1 MNDPYPAPHSVSS
14 ARQLTRWFVAFVV
27 LAECVL
33 VARIVTTGFGA
44 DNDTYLM
51 LGTWDRLIH
60 HGTYSP
66 SRFQGS
72 PLAELSIG
80 ALSEVG
86 GHWLSAAMSIA
97 LAALAVLSL
106 FDLAKRRL
114 GSRSD
119 AALLAAILA
128 LTPVFLVAASTS
140 HDYIYGLALF
150 LAGWNAQERGH
161 DQRLVAVILAMATL
175 GRFSYLPLGA
185 VVLLAGPPLR
195 GRRERATSTAVYAL
209 VIAVGYLPAFLSA
222 DRSFNIFTADRPTGQ
237 GLVGLIGRAVV
248 KPTLLFG
255 VLGMALLAVVI
266 VAALVRGRAAGS
278 GMSGE
283 RWLLV
288 MIAISVAMWVW
299 IPVEAS
305 YLLPTLAIVLVW
317 LARVEVVQVVR
328 PVLVVWLVTLVS
340 LAWIEPHVFRFTY
353 AQFDETCAIDEATDY
368 SFSPHVTRG
377 QLLSYPSLMVDNLPC
392 NELRRAGQ
400 GGALTPQ
407 SLQGG

>member
-1 MNDPYPAPHSVSS
+1 M
-14 ARQLTRWFVAFVV
+14 
-27 LAECVL
+27 
-33 VARIVTTGFGA
+33 ARIVTTGFGA

-150 LAGWNAQERGH
+150 LAGWNVQERGH

-175 GRFSYLPLGA
+175 GRFSYVPLGA
-185 VVLLAGPPLR
+185 VVLLAGPPPR

-266 VAALVRGRAAGS
+266 VAAVGPRARRRERDVGRAMVARDDRDQRGHVGVDPGRGVVPAPHVGDRARVAGS
-278 GMSGE
+278 
-283 RWLLV
+283 
-288 MIAISVAMWVW
+288 
-299 IPVEAS
+299 
-305 YLLPTLAIVLVW
+305 
-317 LARVEVVQVVR
+317 
-328 PVLVVWLVTLVS
+328 
-340 LAWIEPHVFRFTY
+340 
-353 AQFDETCAIDEATDY
+353 
-368 SFSPHVTRG
+368 
-377 QLLSYPSLMVDNLPC
+377 
-392 NELRRAGQ
+392 RR
-400 GGALTPQ
+400 GGAGSFGP
-407 SLQGG
+407 S